1 MVDRH
6 RSKTVVVGV
15 DSTLDGL
22 EAVAWAG
29 REARLRGQR
38 LRIVHGCTSHD
49 PSRLDRAYEMLDDAA
64 RRARDIDPRLD
75 VQTDLEADDPVLLLE
90 REARTASVLVLGP
103 PGRGGVTRQMV
114 DAIGHPTAG
123 MVAPL
128 VVVPEAS
135 AEAGASAPVAVLVET
150 SAGGTLVTAAAMAAA
165 ARSDRSLRAI
175 RVPPPGEHF
184 ADSVATL
191 DQLAARACGAYPHVD
206 VNTEVQLGPPMS
218 VLAEVSSEA
227 ALVVVS
233 GLAFGGTSRS
243 LRSVRRS
250 LLGWARCPVMVLP
263 VRLPHG
269 TADPRSQRTAV

>member
-1 MVDRH
+1 MVDRR

-15 DSTLDGL
+15 DSTPDGL
-22 EAVAWAG
+22 EAVTWAA

-38 LRIVHGCTSHD
+38 LRIVHACTSHD
-49 PSRLDRAYEMLDDAA
+49 PSRLDRAYEMLDDAV
-64 RRARDIDPRLD
+64 RRVRDISPSIE
-75 VQTDLEADDPVLLLE
+75 VQTDLEADDPVPLLE

-103 PGRGGVTRQMV
+103 PGPGGVTRQMV
-114 DAIGHPTAG
+114 DAVGHPTTG
-123 MVAPL
+123 LVAPL
-128 VVVPEAS
+128 VVVPGPAT
-135 AEAGASAPVAVLVET
+135 AVGASAPVAVLVEI
-150 SAGGTLVTAAAMAAA
+150 SAGGTMVTAAAMAAA
-165 ARSDRSLRAI
+165 ARSDRCLRAI
-175 RVPPPGEHF
+175 RVPPPGEDF

-191 DQLAARACGAYPHVD
+191 DLLTARASSAYPHVE
-206 VNTEVQLGPPMS
+206 VETEVQLGPPMS

-233 GLAFGGTSRS
+233 GLAFDGTSRS

-269 TADPRSQRTAV
+269 TADPRSELTAV